1 MSRHRSF
8 RTTAAACALSAAL
21 LVGLPAI
28 TAAQA
33 PTARAAASHTHRFRG
48 TVRHTSRRHHWFSMR
63 TSTHHTVRVHTA
75 SGTWWDDC
83 DWGAMRYGH
92 HVDVRAHRHHHMW
105 VASSVHNWQ
114 DNGDMMGGGMWNR

>member
-8 RTTAAACALSAAL
+8 RTTAAASGLSAAL

-28 TAAQA
+28 TSSQA

-83 DWGAMRYGH
+83 DWGAMRYGTTWMCEPTATTTCGWPPACTIG
-92 HVDVRAHRHHHMW
+92 RTTAT
-105 VASSVHNWQ
+105 
-114 DNGDMMGGGMWNR
+114 